1 MDFPQKVH
9 VAIARVRG
17 GIEMGGVGRWRV
29 WWRGF
34 GLPDG
39 ERGWEGRV
47 ASGGF
52 KIALVLCRG
61 AGDIARVMKLSR
73 LVPLVAL
80 VGASVLLTGCGYN
93 RLVSLRQQADSSWA
107 DVENVYQRRADLV
120 PNLVKT
126 VEGAASFEKETLTQ
140 VIQARQQVNNIKVDP
155 NSPPDSPQAMAAF
168 QQTQDQLSSALSRL
182 LVTVERYPDI
192 KANANFRD
200 LQVQLEG
207 TENRIAVERRKFNE
221 SVQQYNTAIKQF
233 PTILYSG
240 FLGFQDRPYFAARA
254 GADEAPEVN
263 FDFGAAPGS

>member
-1 MDFPQKVH
+1 MKFTRLLLVI
-9 VAIARVRG
+9 VA
-17 GIEMGGVGRWRV
+17 
-29 WWRGF
+29 
-34 GLPDG
+34 
-39 ERGWEGRV
+39 
-47 ASGGF
+47 AS
-52 KIALVLCRG
+52 
-61 AGDIARVMKLSR
+61 M
-73 LVPLVAL
+73 
-80 VGASVLLTGCGYN
+80 LTGCGYN
-93 RLVSLRQQADSSWA
+93 RLVSLKQQTDNSWA

-155 NSPPDSPQAMAAF
+155 NSPPDSPEAMAAF

-221 SVQQYNTAIKQF
+221 TVQTYNTATKQF
-233 PTILYSG
+233 PTIIYSG
-240 FLGFQDRPYFAARA
+240 FLGFKERPYFAASP
-254 GADEAPEVN
+254 GSEQAPEVEFN
-263 FDFGAAPGS
+263 FGNPQGS